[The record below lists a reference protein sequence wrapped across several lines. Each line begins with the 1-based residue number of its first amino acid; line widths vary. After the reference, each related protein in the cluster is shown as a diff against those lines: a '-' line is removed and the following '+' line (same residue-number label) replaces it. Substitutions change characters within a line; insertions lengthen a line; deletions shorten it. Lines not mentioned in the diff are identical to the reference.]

1 MKTLKKLSLALLVS
15 ASLINSSFV
24 AAETVDA
31 APQNMAQKGNHYPL
45 IFVHGVV
52 GWGPDEMLGFKYW
65 GGFDDTIAYLN
76 SNGVESYAAVVGPV
90 SSNWDRAVELY
101 YYIKG
106 GTVDYGA
113 AHSLK
118 ANHARYGKTYPG
130 IYPHWDEHHKI
141 HLVGHSMGG
150 LTSRQLVDMLQDG
163 SEEERAFHESHPGTE
178 LSPLFAGG
186 KDYVFSVTTVAT
198 PNNGSSFA
206 QDKNLIVGLIEDMV
220 RKAATIAGVS
230 SLSSFVYDFKLDQFG
245 LRRDPDESLAEYIRD
260 VFTSSIWDSK
270 DIASYDLSVVG
281 VSANKQYLETKPNV
295 YYFSHTG
302 KTTVGVPFTSFQIP
316 GVYTNPL
323 LVPSATYMGKTITD
337 PQTSLI
343 NATWTTNDGLVNSVS
358 SYYPFGADAKPYD
371 GQPKKGQWSYY
382 PVMYDW
388 DHLDFMGFDV
398 IPQAYVNAFYADV
411 ARSLL
416 ELDK

>member
-1 MKTLKKLSLALLVS
+1 
-15 ASLINSSFV
+15 
-24 AAETVDA
+24 
-31 APQNMAQKGNHYPL
+31 
-45 IFVHGVV
+45 
-52 GWGPDEMLGFKYW
+52 
-65 GGFDDTIAYLN
+65 
-76 SNGVESYAAVVGPV
+76 
-90 SSNWDRAVELY
+90 
-101 YYIKG
+101 
-106 GTVDYGA
+106 
-113 AHSLK
+113 
-118 ANHARYGKTYPG
+118 
-130 IYPHWDEHHKI
+130 
-141 HLVGHSMGG
+141 MGG

-178 LSPLFAGG
+178 LSPLFEGG

-358 SYYPFGADAKPYD
+358 SYYPLVLMRNPMMASR
-371 GQPKKGQWSYY
+371 KKRA
-382 PVMYDW
+382 VE
-388 DHLDFMGFDV
+388 
-398 IPQAYVNAFYADV
+398 
-411 ARSLL
+411 LL
-416 ELDK
+416 PGNVRLGSSRLYGI